1 MLAISGFSQQD
12 SVLKNKKGKPVL
24 PEKGDFALG
33 ISANPIFNFV
43 GNMFS
48 SSGSNQLYLNFLNGQ
63 VYGKYFTSSQS
74 ALRLKLGIYN
84 STSHYENN
92 VEDDYNINH
101 KVTDEMDYSYNS
113 ISFAA
118 GIEKRKGSGRLQ
130 VSYGGELLLS
140 LYSYSNKYSY
150 GNAFSVTNTSPT
162 TTYDFYNSYSYK
174 TSTRPLESKRNDGLT
189 TGLRAFT
196 GIEYFVF
203 PKISVGGE
211 IGLGYRHAFGGKK
224 TTKTEYW
231 DFVNSILKSDDLEN
245 NYRYSSLYTDI
256 LNGQI
261 FILFHF

>member
-1 MLAISGFSQQD
+1 MLAVSGFSQQD

-24 PEKGDFALG
+24 PQKGDFALG

-48 SSGSNQLYLNFLNGQ
+48 SSGSNQLYLNFLSGQ
-63 VYGKYFTSSQS
+63 VYGKYFTSPQS
-74 ALRLKLGIYN
+74 ALRLKIGIFN

-92 VEDDYNINH
+92 VDDDYNANH

-130 VSYGGELLLS
+130 VSYGGELLMN
-140 LYSYSNKYSY
+140 LYNVSYKYSY
-150 GNAFSVTNTSPT
+150 GNAFSTTNTSPT
-162 TTYDFYNSYSYK
+162 TTYDFYNSYIYR
-174 TSTRPLESKRNDGLT
+174 TSSRILENKRSDGLT
-189 TGLRAFT
+189 AGLRAFT
-196 GIEYFVF
+196 GVEYFVF

-211 IGLGYRHAFGGKK
+211 IGLSYRHSFGGKK
-224 TTKTEYW
+224 TTNTEYW
-231 DFVNSILKSDDLEN
+231 DFVNGILKTDNLEN
-245 NYRYSSLYTDI
+245 TYRYSSIYTDI